1 MPVPGWTSTVVV
13 YDNDLEYGWSR
24 DRENNSNIGDT
35 KIFVLLMTIGVAVS
49 SPLGVPLSLL
59 LYLRRARLQ

>member
-13 YDNDLEYGWSR
+13 YDNDLEYVWSR

>member
-24 DRENNSNIGDT
+24 DRENNSNIGNT